1 MSGTLDS
8 LIWLL
13 VAVLLLLVLAA
24 CAIAFRRFMLE
35 RGGGTIECAL
45 RPLPGGSWRHGVA
58 SYRRDELHWFRA
70 IGVRLRPAAKFTR
83 RSVTVV
89 SRREVSASEAG
100 VLGPGRAVVE
110 ISAGPPGA
118 GSAGPG
124 VSGPAVELGMTTE
137 ALTGFLSWLEA
148 SPPSS
153 HLEDIA

>member
-24 CAIAFRRFMLE
+24 SAIAVRRYLLE

-45 RPLPGGSWRHGVA
+45 RSLPGGSWRHGVA
-58 SYRRDELHWFRA
+58 SYHRDELHWFRA
-70 IGVRLRPAAKFTR
+70 LGVRLRPTSKFTR
-83 RSVTVV
+83 RSLAVV
-89 SRREVSASEAG
+89 SRRQVSASEAG
-100 VLGPGRAVVE
+100 VLGSGRAVVE
-110 ISAGPPGA
+110 ISAGSPG
-118 GSAGPG
+118 
-124 VSGPAVELGMTTE
+124 SGVELAMTTE
-137 ALTGFLSWLEA
+137 ALTGFLAWLEA

>member
-24 CAIAFRRFMLE
+24 CAIAVRRFLLE

-70 IGVRLRPAAKFTR
+70 LGVRLRPASKFTR

-89 SRREVSASEAG
+89 SRREISPSEAG
-100 VLGPGRAVVE
+100 VLGSGRAVVE
-110 ISAGPPGA
+110 ISAGPA
-118 GSAGPG
+118 
-124 VSGPAVELGMTTE
+124 GPAVELAMTTE